1 MQSNRVQTVFRKLS
15 DISKQIEQRARVGKI
30 FGRWNLAIAITSNYI
45 WHSLL
50 VNQNLALI
58 PLFLGA
64 RSHVALRVW
73 VPYVPKRL
81 GGWARQVIRSWVKI
95 TQGFR
100 VI

>member
-50 VNQNLALI
+50 VNQNVGLI
-58 PLFLGA
+58 PLF
-64 RSHVALRVW
+64 SSEPIVTW
-73 VPYVPKRL
+73 P
-81 GGWARQVIRSWVKI
+81 
-95 TQGFR
+95 
-100 VI
+100 